1 MKTITVQ
8 LEDTLHDRLKAIC
21 SHHGELS
28 YFIRKGIRL
37 VVELREQENLIL
49 SNTKKGV
56 SQNEPGIK
64 T

>member
-28 YFIRKGIRL
+28 YFIRKGIRMI
-37 VVELREQENLIL
+37 VELKEQENLL
-49 SNTKKGV
+49 LANTKKRLPQG
-56 SQNEPGIK
+56 K
-64 T
+64 